1 MFHILSYTY
10 TQSIVLDAPE
20 THITTSGYKA
30 KNPDELSFERGVI
43 VEVSEKGMDGWW
55 KATLV
60 KT

>member
-1 MFHILSYTY
+1 MFHILSY

-20 THITTSGYKA
+20 AHITTSGYKA